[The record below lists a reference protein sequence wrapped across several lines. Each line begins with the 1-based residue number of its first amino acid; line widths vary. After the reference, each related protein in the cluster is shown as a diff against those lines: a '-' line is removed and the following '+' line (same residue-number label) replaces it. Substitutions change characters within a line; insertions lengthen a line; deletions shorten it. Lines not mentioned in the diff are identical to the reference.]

1 MFASNLFFGAAEA
14 ASGLAGSAAGSTHM
28 WIGVAIFAAAY
39 LFIASEKVDK
49 TIAAMLGAGLM
60 IALGVAGFNDMLG
73 KIDLNVLGLLIGM
86 MMFVAV
92 VKHSGMFEYLAVK
105 SAKVAKGDPW
115 KMMIFFIIITAVLSG
130 LLDNVTT
137 VLLVGPMTFA
147 ITKEMDLN
155 PVPYIM
161 TQILASNIGGTG
173 TLIGD
178 PPNIMIGSATG
189 LTFGD
194 FLVNDGL
201 IVIVVLAAT
210 IAAFYFIY
218 GKKLNATPEAM
229 AKVMAMDEKS
239 LIRDKKLLIKS
250 IVMIVLIVAG
260 FMLHSVLHME
270 SSIVALSGA
279 VIMMIIGRQNVEEV
293 VSDVEWPT
301 IIFFTALFIVVGG
314 MVETG
319 VIDKLADLIM
329 GVTGGK
335 PVMTMMIIL
344 WVSAILSSTLDNI
357 PFVATMIP
365 LITAMGNDGMDVM
378 PLWWALSLGACL
390 GGNGTLIGAS
400 ANVVGIATAAKSGH
414 MIKWGK
420 YCKAMAPA
428 TILVVL
434 VSMLMI
440 YARYL

>member
-1 MFASNLFFGAAEA
+1 MNEMSDATLSV
-14 ASGLAGSAAGSTHM
+14 
-28 WIGVAIFAAAY
+28 IIFV
-39 LFIASEKVDK
+39 LVMVVIISEKVHR
-49 TIAAMLGAGLM
+49 AVCAVGGAVLL
-60 IALGVAGFNDMLG
+60 IILGVLDIGTG
-73 KIDLNVLGLLIGM
+73 VSYIDYNTIGLLIGM

-218 GKKLNATPEAM
+218 GKKLNATTEAM

-279 VIMMIIGRQNVEEV
+279 VIMMIIGRQNIEEV

-400 ANVVGIATAAKSGH
+400 ANVVLTGISAKNGH
-414 MIKWGK
+414 PVTYMQFLKIGFPMMILSIAICSV
-420 YCKAMAPA
+420 Y
-428 TILVVL
+428 
-434 VSMLMI
+434 MLI
-440 YARYL
+440 RYA